1 MTLPGGPTRRDGRLA
16 RLGRTRLPAAVRVAL
31 LPLALGLQVGVFA
44 VLAEIRAEDGMQA
57 SHLGWLIPFLVLVDA
72 APAIVLARSVRTL
85 ARYVLGLLGVASS
98 LLGAILM
105 AALAGDGGIL
115 APYLG
120 TLLGVAA
127 VLGVARLE
135 RRRPL
140 DACPIDQTGPSR

>member
-1 MTLPGGPTRRDGRLA
+1 MTLPGGSTFRDGRLA
-16 RLGRTRLPAAVRVAL
+16 RLGRSRLPPPVRVAL

-44 VLAEIRAEDGMQA
+44 VLAAIRADDGMQA

-72 APAIVLARSVRTL
+72 APAIVLYRSVTTL
-85 ARYVLGLLGVASS
+85 SWYLLGLLGVASS

-135 RRRPL
+135 RRHRL
-140 DACPIDQTGPSR
+140 DADPFEHPGSP